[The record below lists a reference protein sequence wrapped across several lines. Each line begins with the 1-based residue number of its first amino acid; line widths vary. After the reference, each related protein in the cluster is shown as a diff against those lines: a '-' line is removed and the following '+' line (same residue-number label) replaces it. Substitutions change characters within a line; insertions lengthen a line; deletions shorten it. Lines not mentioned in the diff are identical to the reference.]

1 MALKVVTWN
10 IAGSSVSCQAPSG
23 FVTRDKLTFV
33 VAEVLRWGA
42 DLVTLQECV
51 SSNSLAGLD
60 VKYVLVGAE
69 WVDVQR
75 SYVHLYARKGL
86 GAEMVPKRGRWPG
99 VLARLVVDAE
109 ALDVAAVHLEP
120 GPQGAEE
127 RKRQLSAISLE
138 VKGSAA
144 VVLGDF
150 NIRLEEEDALLEC
163 VAGRNAS
170 YNGFSWDPRVARY
183 EQEVGARKG
192 VGFAFDRIFFRGAC
206 WVECFL
212 VGRGRHYSQGH
223 GFHISDHFGL
233 LGFVDVSGFFAR
245 RARGLD
251 RRLRSSAEPSIS
263 GGRSLAADVGEVEA
277 QGGVA
282 QGSAFREP
290 AGGSPTGVA
299 LRRYLGVL

>member
-1 MALKVVTWN
+1 MRGFWCSSEGFPLIVSSALRTAFAYMRGEVGGQGRRDVLGLLGDEAECLHLLRLLCPEVPVAEGDRLEVSGPATVALQRVADRRAGTEEVAAPLRMALKVVTWN

-23 FVTRDKLTFV
+23 FVIRDKLAFV

-51 SSNSLAGLD
+51 SSNPLAGLD

-99 VLARLVVDAE
+99 VLARLVVDGE

-163 VAGRNAS
+163 VAGRIS
-170 YNGFSWDPRVARY
+170 RSVFH
-183 EQEVGARKG
+183 
-192 VGFAFDRIFFRGAC
+192 RI
-206 WVECFL
+206 
-212 VGRGRHYSQGH
+212 
-223 GFHISDHFGL
+223 L
-233 LGFVDVSGFFAR
+233 L
-245 RARGLD
+245 RAWM
-251 RRLRSSAEPSIS
+251 
-263 GGRSLAADVGEVEA
+263 
-277 QGGVA
+277 
-282 QGSAFREP
+282 
-290 AGGSPTGVA
+290 
-299 LRRYLGVL
+299 